1 MVDNH
6 FEIVQKMDYVLNI
19 SNKAFLIGNQIE
31 RVGQWVIGEIKSLK
45 GCVM

>member
-6 FEIVQKMDYVLNI
+6 FEIVQKIDYVLNI

-31 RVGQWVIGEIKSLK
+31 RVSHWVIGDIKSLK